1 MVCESAAAVNLRC
14 GWRGG
19 VGQQKTRDEEMF
31 RRGSVK
37 VVTRSSNVEG

>member
-19 VGQQKTRDEEMF
+19 VGQQKTRVEEVF
-31 RRGSVK
+31 RRGSVII
-37 VVTRSSNVEG
+37 V

>member
-19 VGQQKTRDEEMF
+19 FGQQKTRDEVVF
-31 RRGSVK
+31 GRGSVK
-37 VVTRSSNVEG
+37 FVTRSSNVEG